1 MTRDEYMDAH
11 GEDMM
16 RCHRCRQYAAECDC
30 MASDDHDPADDD
42 DDGTENDENGEG

>member
-16 RCHRCRQYAAECDC
+16 RCHRCKQYASECDC
-30 MASDDHDPADDD
+30 MARDDHDPADDPD
-42 DDGTENDENGEG
+42 DDCDGEEE